1 MSFNKRK
8 MEDQRREAVEK
19 EAANRRATDAQVL
32 EDAERLIAAWNQR
45 QEKRMPMLFSPTI
58 GAARGAAAEY
68 LPPLSNRTNLFLNNA
83 RALQISSFLVI
94 APLAV
99 GLALSGCTTGQT
111 PLASSEAPP
120 PSAGVSIGQ
129 RDLTPEEKKVIMDAV
144 AGSLR
149 NPGSAKYHWATFPAV
164 VTEGSV
170 NYCAT
175 VDAHSP
181 YAAYSG
187 RQAYVVTAQ
196 MSGNRV
202 SSAVIGL
209 VAGGKD
215 FALVTK
221 MCAKYG
227 LDPRNAS

>member
-1 MSFNKRK
+1 LSQFTCPQCIPAIDLLRAQATIRSMGFNRRK
-8 MEDQRREAVEK
+8 LEDERRRAAEK
-19 EAANRRATDAQVL
+19 EAASRRATGAQIL
-32 EDAERLIAAWNQR
+32 GDAERLIAAWNER
-45 QEKRMPMLFSPTI
+45 QAPSVSLI
-58 GAARGAAAEY
+58 
-68 LPPLSNRTNLFLNNA
+68 
-83 RALQISSFLVI
+83 V
-94 APLAV
+94 PLAV

-111 PLASSEAPP
+111 PLASSEAPL
-120 PSAGVSIGQ
+120 SSGDSIGQ

-144 AGSLR
+144 GPSLR
-149 NPGSAKYHWATFPAV
+149 NPGSAKFYWAKFPAV

-175 VDAHSP
+175 VDGQSP
-181 YAAYSG
+181 YAAYNG
-187 RQAYVVTAQ
+187 RQAYIVQAQ

-215 FALVTK
+215 FAVVTN

>member
-1 MSFNKRK
+1 M
-8 MEDQRREAVEK
+8 REEH
-19 EAANRRATDAQVL
+19 
-32 EDAERLIAAWNQR
+32 
-45 QEKRMPMLFSPTI
+45 
-58 GAARGAAAEY
+58 
-68 LPPLSNRTNLFLNNA
+68 
-83 RALQISSFLVI
+83 RALQISSFSVI
-94 APLAV
+94 APLV

-120 PSAGVSIGQ
+120 SSAGDSVGQ

-144 AGSLR
+144 GPSLR
-149 NPGSAKYHWATFPAV
+149 NPGSAKYHWAKFPAV
-164 VTEGSV
+164 EGSV

-175 VDAHSP
+175 VHAQSP
-181 YAAYSG
+181 YAAYNG

-227 LDPRNAS
+227 LDPQNAS